1 MLLWEG
7 SLNEWSAFGR
17 PEAGHHS
24 SHSPEGLKSQAFRG
38 WGLFCDSA
46 ALATQ
51 SEGLVSLTVDAFN
64 AVIEHLLCAPPDPS
78 LWQCSKRSQ

>member
-1 MLLWEG
+1 MNGLPLG
-7 SLNEWSAFGR
+7 IRRLAITA
-17 PEAGHHS
+17 P
-24 SHSPEGLKSQAFRG
+24 HSPEGLKSQAFRG

-51 SEGLVSLTVDAFN
+51 SEGLVPLTVGAFN

-78 LWQCSKRSQ
+78 LWQGSKQSQ